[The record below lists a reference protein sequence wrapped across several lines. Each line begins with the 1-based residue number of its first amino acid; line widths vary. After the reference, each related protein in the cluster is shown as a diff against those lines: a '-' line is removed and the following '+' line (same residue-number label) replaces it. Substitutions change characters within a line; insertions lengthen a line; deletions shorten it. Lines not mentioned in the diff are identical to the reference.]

1 MSYALAFSERALED
15 LKHLPAWLQEDAL
28 DEIERLSQGPHH
40 HHPARR
46 GTLRAQVFDF
56 TRRRPPETY
65 YVFLTFQADAS
76 AKALRILT
84 LGHFARRDSA

>member
-1 MSYALAFSERALED
+1 VSYALVFSKRALDD
-15 LKHLPAWLQEDAL
+15 LKQLPTWLQEDAL
-28 DEIERLSQGPHH
+28 DEIERLSQGPH

-56 TRRRPPETY
+56 TRRRPPETH
-65 YVFLTFQADAS
+65 YVFLTFQSDAS

-84 LGHFARRDSA
+84 LGHFARTDPA